1 MSKHADETPRVSNN
15 GLRVLEG
22 QHRNVVALCSPTER
36 KLATSESELGEAEID
51 SQGIATRLAVYDAT
65 VFVGLKTVVY
75 DAAIE
80 RIEDDGERT
89 IELPKMP
96 ELLASAAVARCLLPV
111 RLRGFEIKAMRRI
124 MKLTLAELA
133 RRLDEKTAV
142 ETVSRWESEA
152 QPMGG
157 YAEKF
162 LRLLVCEE
170 VRKNAPGI
178 EYNALKIV
186 NLRVRDPWKIN
197 PDHQINPVELWL
209 VALKQPTGMIIEA
222 WNEKK
227 VA

>member
-1 MSKHADETPRVSNN
+1 MNKHADERLRVSNKE
-15 GLRVLEG
+15 LRVQDG
-22 QHRNVVALCSPTER
+22 QHRSANVVELCALTEIER
-36 KLATSESELGEAEID
+36 ALNEPERPANEPH
-51 SQGIATRLAVYDAT
+51 GISTTLAVYDAT
-65 VFVGLKTVVY
+65 VFVGLRTVVY

-80 RIEDDGERT
+80 HLEEDGERT

-111 RLRGFEIKAMRRI
+111 RLRGHEIKAMRRI
-124 MKLTLAELA
+124 MKLTLAA
-133 RRLDEKTAV
+133 MAKRLDEKTAA

-157 YAEKF
+157 YAEKL

-178 EYNALKIV
+178 QYNASMIANLK
-186 NLRVRDPWKIN
+186 VRDPWRAN
-197 PDHQINPVELWL
+197 TDYAVPPVELWL
-209 VALKQPTGMIIEA
+209 LPLKESTGTIIEA